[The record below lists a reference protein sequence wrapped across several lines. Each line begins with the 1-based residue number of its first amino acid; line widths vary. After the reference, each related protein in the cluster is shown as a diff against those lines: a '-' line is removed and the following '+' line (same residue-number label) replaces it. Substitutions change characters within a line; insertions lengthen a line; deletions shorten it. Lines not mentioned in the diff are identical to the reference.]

1 MGTETKY
8 ILKYIFILFQIA
20 RVQPMVPEVSVFSQT
35 SNSGGSRR
43 PLRTVNNFEK
53 SVEDSL
59 GRTIPS
65 KKAPM
70 PHQPPIRGEFRT
82 SSDISKLVNSLV
94 RGQLELRI
102 PCLLF
107 CARTISC
114 LWNRRSILCR
124 FWSYQ
129 NFQTSPIP

>member
-1 MGTETKY
+1 
-8 ILKYIFILFQIA
+8 
-20 RVQPMVPEVSVFSQT
+20 MVPEVSVFSQT

-82 SSDISKLVNSLV
+82 SSDISKLVGVFLDFFRLYIAAASL
-94 RGQLELRI
+94 
-102 PCLLF
+102 
-107 CARTISC
+107 IS
-114 LWNRRSILCR
+114 
-124 FWSYQ
+124 Q
-129 NFQTSPIP
+129 

>member
-1 MGTETKY
+1 MSTETMYAY
-8 ILKYIFILFQIA
+8 IFWNIFILFQIA

-82 SSDISKLVNSLV
+82 SSDISKLVGFFFFHKAVHCCCQPEKLIIISMFSIILSKINCYWY
-94 RGQLELRI
+94 I
-102 PCLLF
+102 F
-107 CARTISC
+107 TIYCAA
-114 LWNRRSILCR
+114 
-124 FWSYQ
+124 
-129 NFQTSPIP
+129 

>member
-1 MGTETKY
+1 
-8 ILKYIFILFQIA
+8 
-20 RVQPMVPEVSVFSQT
+20 MVPEVSVFSQT

-82 SSDISKLVNSLV
+82 SSDISKLVVFFVFFFIRLYIAAASLK
-94 RGQLELRI
+94 
-102 PCLLF
+102 
-107 CARTISC
+107 S
-114 LWNRRSILCR
+114 
-124 FWSYQ
+124 
-129 NFQTSPIP
+129 

>member
-1 MGTETKY
+1 M
-8 ILKYIFILFQIA
+8 LKQSIFWNIIILFQIA

-35 SNSGGSRR
+35 SNSEGSRR

-82 SSDISKLVNSLV
+82 SSDISKLVGFYIFYKAVHCCQPEKPIIISMFSLILSKIN
-94 RGQLELRI
+94 RYWSI
-102 PCLLF
+102 F
-107 CARTISC
+107 TIYCAA
-114 LWNRRSILCR
+114 
-124 FWSYQ
+124 
-129 NFQTSPIP
+129 

>member
-1 MGTETKY
+1 
-8 ILKYIFILFQIA
+8 
-20 RVQPMVPEVSVFSQT
+20 MVPEVSVFSQT

-114 LWNRRSILCR
+114 LWNRRYTLCR
-124 FWSYQ
+124 F
-129 NFQTSPIP
+129 

>member
-1 MGTETKY
+1 MYTY
-8 ILKYIFILFQIA
+8 IFWNIFILFQIA

-82 SSDISKLVNSLV
+82 SSDISKLVGFFIFHKAV
-94 RGQLELRI
+94 HCCCQLEEPIIISMFSLSLSKI
-102 PCLLF
+102 NCDWSLFIAQPKAKLL
-107 CARTISC
+107 
-114 LWNRRSILCR
+114 
-124 FWSYQ
+124 
-129 NFQTSPIP
+129 